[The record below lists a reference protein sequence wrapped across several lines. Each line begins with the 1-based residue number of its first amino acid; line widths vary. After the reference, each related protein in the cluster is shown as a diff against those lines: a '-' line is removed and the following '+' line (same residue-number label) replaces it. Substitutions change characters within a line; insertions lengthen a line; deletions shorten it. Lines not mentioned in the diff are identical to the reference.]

1 MSGTTS
7 KGHDTIFVRF
17 VSLSLYATAPMSLTA
32 YLSHPSF
39 RLHEMGAGHPESPAR
54 LDAIHDRLLSLGLL
68 DMLLPY
74 EAPAATHEQLLRA
87 HSGHH
92 IAAVEA
98 NAPLEGYRQIDP
110 DTTMNVQTLTAA
122 RHAAG
127 AAVLATDLVMAG
139 TASSA
144 FCAVRP
150 PGHHA
155 TRDAA
160 MGFCF
165 FNNIAVGIRHAQ
177 RVHGLE
183 RIALID
189 FDVHHGNGS
198 EDILA
203 GDPEVL
209 MCSTFQQGLYPF
221 QGDVPLGP
229 NMCNV
234 PLPAYSRGEAMRQA
248 VAERWLPA
256 LEKFRPQMIFISAGF
271 DAHRED
277 DLANLGWNEADYAW
291 VTARIVEVAA
301 KHAGGRIVSMLEG
314 GYALDALARSV
325 AAHIAVLI
333 GAQDG

>member
-1 MSGTTS
+1 MN
-7 KGHDTIFVRF
+7 
-17 VSLSLYATAPMSLTA
+17 
-32 YLSHPSF
+32 
-39 RLHEMGAGHPESPAR
+39 
-54 LDAIHDRLLSLGLL
+54 
-68 DMLLPY
+68 
-74 EAPAATHEQLLRA
+74 A
-87 HSGHH
+87 H
-92 IAAVEA
+92 
-98 NAPLEGYRQIDP
+98 
-110 DTTMNVQTLTAA
+110 TLTAA

-127 AAVLATDLVMAG
+127 AVVLATDLVI
-139 TASSA
+139 SRKVQSA

-165 FNNIAVGIRHAQ
+165 FNNVAVGIRHAQ

-221 QGDVPLGP
+221 LGDAPMGP
-229 NMCNV
+229 NMCNI
-234 PLPAYSRGEAMRQA
+234 PLAAYSRGEAMRDA
-248 VAERWLPA
+248 VRENWLPA
-256 LEKFRPQMIFISAGF
+256 LDAFRPQMIFISAGF

-277 DLANLGWNEADYAW
+277 DMASLGWVDADYAW
-291 VTARIVEVAA
+291 ITARLVEVADR
-301 KHAGGRIVSMLEG
+301 HSEQRIVSTLEG

-325 AAHIAVLI
+325 AAHVGVLI
-333 GAQDG
+333 GAQDA